1 MPSGCFVTSFVSVG
15 MTEWA
20 AFDFDGLT
28 EAQAAEALPKIKR
41 MIELQ
46 RYHKLEMFQPYPKQ
60 AEFFEMGATK
70 SERMFRAGNQQ
81 GKSEAGAFELACHL
95 TGRYPAWWK
104 GHRFHRPI
112 RSWMCGESSTSVRDI
127 QQAKLFGTPGVPE
140 DLGTGFIP
148 KECIIGAT
156 ASHGAT
162 EAYDTAKVRHITG
175 GTSTLTEKS
184 YEQGRLKHQ
193 GEPVDVIWDDEE
205 SPMDI
210 YKEHIARLLATN
222 GIIFLTYTPLKGRT
236 PLVTR
241 FDRETAS
248 DRGLVKVSIWD
259 CLGHLPH
266 FATREMVEAKIA
278 KFDAH
283 ERQAR
288 TYGDPILGEGAV
300 FTALEEDLKFD
311 VPQPIPTYWHKLWGI
326 DFGINHPFGAMLIG
340 WDKDNDIIYVLDGF
354 RVEGATKLVHVPR
367 IRAIC
372 SDAPVAWPHDGH
384 DRDKGSGEELA
395 EQYKQPA
402 PGMDGLKMLPDHAQ
416 FEDGGYSTE
425 AIIAEV
431 IDRENTGRIKY
442 ARHLNEFFEERR
454 DYHREKGLIV
464 KKNDDMLSALFK
476 AVMDRRHAKPCGMGG
491 SRARYKP
498 PQQEQIPEQWD
509 IFSGLPIYG

>member
-1 MPSGCFVTSFVSVG
+1 

-20 AFDFDGLT
+20 AFDFENLT

-46 RYHKLEMFQPYPKQ
+46 RYHKLELFRPYPKQ
-60 AEFFEMGATK
+60 LEFFEMGATK
-70 SERMFRAGNQQ
+70 RERMFRAGNQE
-81 GKSEAGAFELACHL
+81 GKTEGGGYEFALHL
-95 TGRYPAWWK
+95 TGRYPPWWK

-112 RSWMCGESSTSVRDI
+112 RSWMCGESAVSVRDI

-148 KECIIGAT
+148 KDCIISTT

-162 EAYDTAKVRHITG
+162 NAFDTAVVRHVV
-175 GTSTLTEKS
+175 GTSTCVEKT

-193 GEPVDVIWDDEE
+193 GEPVDLIWDDEE
-205 SPMDI
+205 PPMEI
-210 YKEHIARLLATN
+210 YIEHIARLLATL
-222 GIIFLTYTPLKGRT
+222 GIIFTTYTPLKGRT

-241 FDRETAS
+241 FDRETAH

-266 FATREMVEAKIA
+266 TMTKEQVEEIIER
-278 KFDAH
+278 FPAH
-283 ERQAR
+283 QRQAR
-288 TYGDPILGEGAV
+288 AYGDPILGEGAI
-300 FTALEEDLKFD
+300 FTHPEEDLKFD
-311 VPQPIPTYWHKLWGI
+311 VLQVPGGQGPFVPAYWHKLWGI

-402 PGMDGLKMLPDHAQ
+402 PGMDGLRMLPDHAQ

-425 AIIAEV
+425 AIIVEV
-431 IDRENTGRIKY
+431 TDRENTGRIKY

-491 SRARYKP
+491 GRARYKP